1 MIQDHRLKFR
11 SSIPIE
17 EIVVYICDIKQ
28 QYTQIGGARPFGA
41 AFLFAGYDK
50 NGKFQL
56 YSTDPSGNYAG
67 WKATAIGSNHVAA
80 NSFLKQEYKED
91 LSLEEGLGFALKA
104 LVKTMETTNP
114 NPKKI
119 ELVSISFTIDEQI
132 QGVTMSEDRIKELL
146 KANGLGVEEKKEE

>member
-1 MIQDHRLKFR
+1 MQNHRVKYR
-11 SSIPIE
+11 SNIPIE

-28 QYTQIGGARPFGA
+28 YYTQIGGSRPFGA

-67 WKATAIGSNHVAA
+67 WKATAIGSNHIAA

-91 LSLEEGLGFALKA
+91 MSLEEGLGFALKT
-104 LVKTMETTNP
+104 LVKTMETTTP
-114 NPKKI
+114 SPKKI
-119 ELVSISFTIDEQI
+119 ELVSISFNMDEQI
-132 QGVTMSEDRIKELL
+132 QGINLSEERIK
-146 KANGLGVEEKKEE
+146 